1 MIESLSAV
9 SRQAWELASG
19 IPPWQ
24 LGLALAVLPLVGVP
38 AIPLLVLTGVR
49 AGPFQGLVIAWIGLA
64 TNMLLAH
71 RLSRGW
77 LRPIL
82 ASFLQRRGYRLPQVD
97 AGDATR
103 LVVLTRVVPG
113 LPLVAQ
119 NYLLGLAGVGF
130 WRYWL
135 LSVPLQG
142 LYASGFVLL
151 GKSLVETSAWKFVT
165 AAGLLVAVGLG
176 VSLLRR
182 RLQRGT
188 PSASD
193 PGPLAKTNG
202 GAAPEKPVAP
212 AVPAP

>member
-1 MIESLSAV
+1 MIESLSTLA
-9 SRQAWELASG
+9 RQAWDLAAG

-24 LGLALAVLPLVGVP
+24 LGLALAFLPLVGVP
-38 AIPLLVLTGVR
+38 ASPLLILTGVR
-49 AGPFQGLVIAWIGLA
+49 AGPVQGLVIAWLGLA

-71 RLSRGW
+71 RLAQGW

-82 ASFLQRRGYRLPQVD
+82 VSLLRRRGYRLPQVD
-97 AGDATR
+97 MADETR

-142 LYASGFVLL
+142 LYASGFVLM
-151 GKSLVETSAWKFVT
+151 GKSLVDSSAWKFIT
-165 AAGLLVAVGLG
+165 SAGLVVG
-176 VSLLRR
+176 VSLAVSLVRK
-182 RLQRGT
+182 RLQRGAS
-188 PSASD
+188 PAGSAS
-193 PGPLAKTNG
+193 GPDR
-202 GAAPEKPVAP
+202 
-212 AVPAP
+212 VP